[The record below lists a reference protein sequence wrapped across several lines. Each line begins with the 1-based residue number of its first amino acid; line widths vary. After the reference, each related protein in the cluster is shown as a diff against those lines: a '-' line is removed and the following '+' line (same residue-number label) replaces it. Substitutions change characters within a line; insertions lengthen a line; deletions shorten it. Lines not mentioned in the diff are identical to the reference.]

1 MLKKE
6 SKRLTDLFQRKENYI
21 DSKLKSLTGD
31 VATMQRRLLELIMSD
46 YVGKFQVENGKIIVN
61 EYNMRLAREVETLM
75 DKFSDKFQKSVLKE
89 FANDMLKLTD
99 FSVDYYKG
107 MDFSAKRLN
116 DIVENMGFISE
127 RIGIS
132 DKGNILKG
140 SYLDSLSENAEVRKE
155 IKNFVINSVA
165 GQKNYSEYLKGM
177 KELIVG
183 NDQVEGTLQRYYDQF
198 AYDTYNQVDSAINKN
213 FADNLGLTYFIY
225 MGSLI
230 DTSRRFCECRAG
242 RAFSVEETEE
252 WKDDSDLIDKK
263 TKNEYNPLI
272 DRGRYRCRHS
282 VRYIPKE
289 LYDDMKESGRAGKKC
304 P

>member
-1 MLKKE
+1 MSKKE
-6 SKRLTDLFQRKENYI
+6 QKRLTDLFQRKENYI
-21 DSKLKSLTGD
+21 NSKLKSLTGD

-46 YVGKFQVENGKIIVN
+46 YVGKFQVEDGKIIVN

-75 DKFSDKFQKSVLKE
+75 DRFSDKFQKSVLKE

-116 DIVENMGFISE
+116 DIVENMRFISE

-132 DKGNILKG
+132 NKGNILKG
-140 SYLDSLSENAEVRKE
+140 SYLDSLSQNAEVRKE
-155 IKNFVINSVA
+155 IKNFVINAVA
-165 GQKNYSEYLKGM
+165 GQKNYSEYLKGI

-183 NDQVEGTLQRYYDQF
+183 NDQVEGSLQRYYSQF

-230 DTSRRFCECRAG
+230 DTSREFCRQRAG
-242 RAFSVEETEE
+242 KAFSVKETED
-252 WKDDSDLIDKK
+252 WKDDPTLPGKSK
-263 TKNEYNPLI
+263 EGYNPLI
-272 DRGRYRCRHS
+272 DRGRWNCRHS
-282 VRYIPKE
+282 IRYIPKE
-289 LYDDMKESGRAGKKC
+289 LAFDMRPELNKE
-304 P
+304 

>member
-1 MLKKE
+1 MSKKE
-6 SKRLTDLFQRKENYI
+6 KNRINDLYLRKENYI
-21 DSKLKSLTGD
+21 DSKQKELDKD
-31 VATMQRRLLELIMSD
+31 VIFMQMMLFGLIMSD
-46 YVGKFQVENGKIIVN
+46 YVGKFRVEDGKIIVS

-75 DKFSDKFQKSVLKE
+75 DKFSNKFQKSVLKE
-89 FANDMLKLTD
+89 FANGMLKLTN
-99 FSVDYYKG
+99 FSIDYFKG
-107 MDFSAKRLN
+107 LGYLEKELKNIELTMDF
-116 DIVENMGFISE
+116 IYE

-132 DKGNILKG
+132 RTGEILKN
-140 SYLDSLSENAEVRKE
+140 SYLYSLSKNAEVREE
-155 IKNFVINSVA
+155 IKNYVINSVA

-183 NDQVEGTLQRYYDQF
+183 NDQVEGTLQRYYGQF

-230 DTSRRFCECRAG
+230 DTSREFCIKRAG
-242 RAFSVEETEE
+242 KAFSIEETET
-252 WKDDSDLIDKK
+252 WKDDPDLIDKK

-282 VRYIPKE
+282 IRYIPKE
-289 LYDDMKESGRAGKKC
+289 LAFDMRPELEENV
-304 P
+304 